1 MRKAEKYCVLRK
13 RSCGAIGETGMNG
26 SADGR
31 LDVPKMAELRDICCL
46 LLAAEPRTGSSAEG
60 TPGSSDG
67 KTPAKIEEL
76 QQEAVIAPT
85 GDDLRTSTA
94 LLAATCPD
102 NGNAP
107 VLPRAPGTVS
117 LSSPPPR
124 TLIARPFPVFTYGAR
139 GALVA
144 DYPFTPDD
152 CYYHG
157 YVEDVAESLV
167 ALSTCAGLRGL
178 LRIGGRSYGIEPVEG
193 SRTFQHIV
201 FRLPEGRRAARRCG
215 VAGEAWPPSPAAG
228 RESAAQ
234 RMPSPIWLHA
244 RYIEVFVVVDR
255 EQYVF
260 LGRNETAV
268 KRKVFDTLNTVDTV
282 YRTLNLRVVLMGV
295 EIWTYNNQVQV
306 VGDMSEVL
314 ADFSTWRQAHLR
326 PRVAHDVAHLFVYQ
340 SYGEVLG
347 LAYVGSAC
355 TGRPT
360 GVETM
365 ANLPAS
371 YFAPLVAHEMG
382 HNLGMR
388 HDAVGCVCNHTYCIM
403 NAAIQETP
411 LFSNCSQRQY
421 AQLLLDRKGDCLLN
435 LPAEDLLFKGKTC
448 GNKVVDKGEP
458 CDCGPPEECRR
469 DPCCQA
475 GCKLKPGA
483 ACAGG
488 LCCRR
493 CQLLRWGTVCRE
505 SSDKCDVAEYCEG
518 NSTHCPEDVHLPDGA
533 PCGEGSRC
541 YRGSCFD
548 KNMLCARIFGRGA
561 RAAPLACFRT
571 INMRGDRFGNCG
583 RTARGTHYWPCEPED
598 VMCGRLQ
605 CMDVR
610 RLPNLGDRVT
620 VLQHAVDRLVCW
632 SVDYSAGKNEHDMGA
647 VDNGTPC
654 GDKKVC
660 MNRTCVGLLVD
671 QGACQAERD
680 CNGNGVCNSKGN
692 CHCHVGWAPPDCL
705 KPGSGGSVDS
715 GPVHRGPGLSRGLVA
730 LIACAVVL
738 AVGAVGVLAWQAY
751 RGKGGWGRGWG
762 RAQKRGQAAGRRP
775 PAPSAQ
781 RSGQKQ
787 AAKAKRQR
795 SRLSRVGSTVSQ
807 ASRASSWR

>member
-1 MRKAEKYCVLRK
+1 MTVERDVGVLANAHELLVRRGTGEAHHTLSCVS
-13 RSCGAIGETGMNG
+13 RSPASRSREAIVPLYAASVRQQTGYASRFG
-26 SADGR
+26 
-31 LDVPKMAELRDICCL
+31 CC
-46 LLAAEPRTGSSAEG
+46 
-60 TPGSSDG
+60 
-67 KTPAKIEEL
+67 
-76 QQEAVIAPT
+76 
-85 GDDLRTSTA
+85 TSRGMWIT
-94 LLAATCPD
+94 L
-102 NGNAP
+102 
-107 VLPRAPGTVS
+107 
-117 LSSPPPR
+117 

-139 GALVA
+139 GALA
-144 DYPFTPDD
+144 GSAPQDD

-215 VAGEAWPPSPAAG
+215 VAGEAWPPSPA
-228 RESAAQ
+228 Q

-255 EQYVF
+255 EQVSQRGTGHCGAQ
-260 LGRNETAV
+260 LGRAGSQGLCLS
-268 KRKVFDTLNTVDTV
+268 RV

-314 ADFSTWRQAHLR
+314 ADFTGSRR
-326 PRVAHDVAHLFVYQ
+326 
-340 SYGEVLG
+340 GG
-347 LAYVGSAC
+347 LARAHC
-355 TGRPT
+355 TQRCHGHVLSRQQ
-360 GVETM
+360 M

-403 NAAIQETP
+403 NATP

-715 GPVHRGPGLSRGLVA
+715 GPVHRGKRSSLGWT
-730 LIACAVVL
+730 
-738 AVGAVGVLAWQAY
+738 VGAVGRSKGC
-751 RGKGGWGRGWG
+751 RGSAHVRTTLQGGW
-762 RAQKRGQAAGRRP
+762 
-775 PAPSAQ
+775 
-781 RSGQKQ
+781 
-787 AAKAKRQR
+787 
-795 SRLSRVGSTVSQ
+795 T
-807 ASRASSWR
+807 